1 LSNQTKSEERKQRIL
16 DAALKVFADKGFQD
30 ATIAAI
36 ARRARVSEGTIY
48 EYFSSKENLLF
59 HIPKAFTDRYGEVVR
74 FHIELIKGAANRLRA
89 MVYMYLHMWKHYP
102 DYAVLNL
109 VILKTNH
116 KFRETEGYRLIREGF
131 QAITKIVQEGVDN
144 GEFRPDIDPYI
155 IRSVLMGAVDH
166 VTVNWLLSDRK
177 RDLLA
182 TVDPIVD
189 VVMEGILSSETP
201 AAEAP
206 RPHWSRRRRPGT
218 PRPRKPKGD

>member
-1 LSNQTKSEERKQRIL
+1 MSGQNKSEERKQRIL
-16 DAALKVFADKGFQD
+16 DAALKVFAEKGFQD
-30 ATIAAI
+30 ATVAAI

-48 EYFSSKENLLF
+48 EHFSNKENLLF

-74 FHIELIKGAANRLRA
+74 FHIEIIKGAANRLRA
-89 MVYMYLHMWKHYP
+89 IVYLYLHMWKNHP

-109 VILKTNH
+109 VILKTNQ

-131 QAITKIVQEGVDN
+131 QYISGIIQEGIDN

-189 VVMEGILSSETP
+189 VVMEGILSPETP
-201 AAEAP
+201 GAEAP
-206 RPHWSRRRRPGT
+206 RPQWSRRRRPGAN
-218 PRPRKPKGD
+218 RPGKPKGD